1 MYGLDKYLIAL
12 KTRFP
17 EVHQMRDF
25 ILNNHGDYIN
35 KDGVHYNCIMGLL
48 EEQKETPEDIEEY
61 IKLSFSFNNYPIYTD
76 MRKENTS
83 WNILEKSFPLLENRE
98 IQNGVYTIN
107 MHYTIR
113 NKKTTYSGSLSIGL
127 FQFALNHPQFVDDD
141 VLIDI
146 VADRFQKGSRN
157 PVKVAKY
164 EEILKKSGAM
174 NDELELLLRMLG
186 GNWIAEVHSNIFL

>member
-164 EEILKKSGAM
+164 EETLKKSGAM

-186 GNWIAEVHSNIFL
+186 GN